1 MLQLEIDL
9 SPGEWLLAVLFVL
22 GVGIVSGRIL
32 GVSRGF
38 LRATVAGA
46 LGSLIGLFTAAAI
59 LRAPTD
65 ADADASELL
74 VLTFAFGL
82 IATMV
87 LSIALEFVLRRRGP
101 VRRPRLWTRIRTA
114 ATIGGRLVEVT
125 RIARRHGLAGPRLAS
140 RAAFATPETAAR
152 VARFLED
159 CGGMFVKFGQIASTR
174 SDLLPPALVASLKDL
189 QSDAKPVPVARI
201 HATLERELGRPAD
214 KAFASFSEEPLAA
227 ASIGQT
233 HVARTFDGEDVVVKV
248 RRPDVEVGV
257 ARDAAVLRWASRI
270 ADRRSEAARALG
282 LARVSEE
289 LVRSI
294 SKELDYT
301 EEAAYGRA
309 LRTAILDAHV
319 EGVDVPEVLDGMTT
333 EAVLVLERVRGRPV
347 SDAAAVDA
355 CGVAR
360 PVLADRLLRVFL
372 SAMFDR
378 GTFHADPHPGNIL
391 VDAGGTL
398 WFIDFGAVGVIDA
411 VTLRALQLVGLG
423 LGTGDPGLIARGLRE
438 MSGSAGPAVNVV
450 ALESEISRLLSEQLV
465 GAGFDPRTVQDLVSI
480 MERQGLPVPPAF
492 TLIGRAVVTLEGT
505 LRGIDPAIS
514 LATAATEHFGASLQP
529 AGGDASE
536 LARRELL
543 RALPSLRVLP
553 ALVEDIALQLRSGL
567 VRFEVDT
574 LTPARRTAFTGWV
587 DQVLFAGVG
596 SVGLLTSA
604 LLLVGAG
611 LAGAGQDT
619 ATLTATLTAT
629 GSIGFVLSSVML
641 LRVVAQIVRRQS
653 DTA

>member
-1 MLQLEIDL
+1 MQLEIDL

-38 LRATVAGA
+38 LRATVAGV
-46 LGSLIGLFTAAAI
+46 LGTLVGLVTAGLT
-59 LRAPTD
+59 LRGDTD
-65 ADADASELL
+65 PDSTELL
-74 VLTFAFGL
+74 VLTFGFGL

-87 LSIALEFVLRRRGP
+87 LSIALEVVLRRRRP
-101 VRRPRLWTRIRTA
+101 VRRPKLRTRLRTA
-114 ATIGGRLVEVT
+114 ATIGSRLVEVT
-125 RIARRHGLAGPRLAS
+125 RIARRHGLAGSRLAS

-152 VARFLED
+152 VACFLED

-174 SDLLPPALVASLKDL
+174 ADLLPPALISSLKDL
-189 QSDAKPVPVARI
+189 QSDVKPVPVARV
-201 HATLERELGRPAD
+201 HATLERELGNSAA
-214 KAFASFSEEPLAA
+214 KAFASFSDEPLAA

-233 HVARTFDGEDVVVKV
+233 HLARTLDGEDVVVKV

-282 LARVSEE
+282 LARVSDE

-294 SKELDYT
+294 GKELDYT

-309 LRTAILDAHV
+309 LRAAVIDADIEGIAVPHV
-319 EGVDVPEVLDGMTT
+319 RGGMTT
-333 EAVLVLERVRGRPV
+333 EAVLVLERVPGRPV

-372 SAMFDR
+372 SAMLES

-391 VDAGGTL
+391 VDATGTL
-398 WFIDFGAVGVIDA
+398 WFIDFGAVGIIDA
-411 VTLRALQLVGLG
+411 VTLRALQLVGIG
-423 LGTGDPGLIARGLRE
+423 LGTGEPGLIARGLRE
-438 MSGSAGPAVNVV
+438 MSGSAGSAIDVI
-450 ALESEISRLLSEQLV
+450 ALESEISRLLSERLV
-465 GAGFDPRTVQDLVSI
+465 GAGFDPGTLQDLLAT

-492 TLIGRAVVTLEGT
+492 TLIARAVVTLAGT
-505 LRGIDPAIS
+505 LRGIDPS
-514 LATAATEHFGASLQP
+514 FSFATAATQHFGSSLQP

-543 RALPSLRVLP
+543 RALPSLRALP

-567 VRFEVDT
+567 VRLEVET
-574 LTPARRTAFTGWV
+574 MTPVRRTALTSWA
-587 DQVLFAGVG
+587 DQVVFAGVG

-604 LLLVGAG
+604 LLLVGTTLAAAG
-611 LAGAGQDT
+611 TDT
-619 ATLTATLTAT
+619 ATLTAI
-629 GSIGFVLSSVML
+629 GSIGIVLSSVML

-653 DTA
+653 DTSEQ

>member
-1 MLQLEIDL
+1 MLNLEIDL
-9 SPGEWLLAVLFVL
+9 SPIEWVLAVLFIL
-22 GVGIVSGRIL
+22 GIGIVSGRIL

-38 LRATVAGA
+38 RRATVAGV
-46 LGSLIGLFTAAAI
+46 LGTLVGLFTAVVV
-59 LRAPTD
+59 LREVTD
-65 ADADASELL
+65 PDGTELL

-87 LSIALEFVLRRRGP
+87 LSIALEVVLRRRSA
-101 VRRPRLWTRIRTA
+101 VRRPKLRTRLRTS

-125 RIARRHGLAGPRLAS
+125 RIARRHGLAGRRLAS
-140 RAAFATPETAAR
+140 RSAFATPETAAR
-152 VARFLED
+152 VAGFLED

-174 SDLLPPALVASLKDL
+174 ADLLPPALITSLKDL
-189 QSDAKPVPVARI
+189 QSDVKPVPVAQV

-214 KAFASFSEEPLAA
+214 EAFAWFSEEPLAA

-233 HVARTFDGEDVVVKV
+233 YVARTLDGEDVVVKV

-270 ADRRSEAARALG
+270 ADRRSAAARSLG
-282 LARVSEE
+282 LGRVSDE
-289 LVRSI
+289 LIRSI
-294 SKELDYT
+294 GKELDYT

-319 EGVDVPEVLDGMTT
+319 EGIAVPQVRGGMTS

-347 SDAAAVDA
+347 SDDAAVDA

-372 SAMFDR
+372 SAMLDS

-391 VDAGGTL
+391 VDADGTL
-398 WFIDFGAVGVIDA
+398 WFIDFGAVGIIDA
-411 VTLRALQLVGLG
+411 VTLRALQLVGIG
-423 LGTGDPGLIARGLRE
+423 MGTGEPGLIARGLRE
-438 MSGSAGPAVNVV
+438 MSGSAGPAVNLV

-465 GAGFDPRTVQDLVSI
+465 GAGFDPRTLQTLLAI
-480 MERQGLPVPPAF
+480 MDRQGLPVPPAF
-492 TLIGRAVVTLEGT
+492 TLIARATVTLEGT
-505 LRGIDPAIS
+505 LRGIDPTIS
-514 LATAATEHFGASLQP
+514 LATVATEQFGARLQ
-529 AGGDASE
+529 ATGGDASE
-536 LARRELL
+536 LAKRELL

-567 VRFEVDT
+567 VRFEVET
-574 LTPARRTAFTGWV
+574 LTPTRRTALTGWI

-611 LAGAGQDT
+611 LAGAGTDT
-619 ATLTATLTAT
+619 ATLTAI
-629 GSIGFVLSSVML
+629 GSIGIVLSSVML

-653 DTA
+653 DALES

>member
-1 MLQLEIDL
+1 VLQIDL
-9 SPGEWLLAVLFVL
+9 SPSEWLLAVLFVL
-22 GVGIVSGRIL
+22 GIGFVSGRIL

-38 LRATVAGA
+38 FRATVAGV
-46 LGSLIGLFTAAAI
+46 LGTLAGLGTAAVI
-59 LRAPTD
+59 LRGVAEPDGT
-65 ADADASELL
+65 ELL
-74 VLTFAFGL
+74 VLTFAFGV

-87 LSIALEFVLRRRGP
+87 LSIGLEVVLRRRRP
-101 VRRPRLWTRIRTA
+101 ARRPKLWTRLRTA

-140 RAAFATPETAAR
+140 RSAFATPETAAR

-174 SDLLPPALVASLKDL
+174 ADLLPPALITSLKDL
-189 QSDAKPVPVARI
+189 QSDVKPVPVARVQ
-201 HATLERELGRPAD
+201 ATIERELGRPAE

-233 HVARTFDGEDVVVKV
+233 HVARTHDGEDVVVKV

-282 LARVSEE
+282 LARVSDE

-301 EEAAYGRA
+301 IEAAYGSA
-309 LRTAILDAHV
+309 LRTAILNAHV
-319 EGVDVPEVLDGMTT
+319 EGIAVPEVLDGMTS
-333 EAVLVLERVRGRPV
+333 EAVLVLERVQGRPV
-347 SDAAAVDA
+347 SDAAAIDA

-360 PVLADRLLRVFL
+360 PVLAGRLLRVFL
-372 SAMFDR
+372 SAMFNG

-398 WFIDFGAVGVIDA
+398 WFIDFGAVGIIDA
-411 VTLRALQLVGLG
+411 VTLRALQLVGIG
-423 LGTGDPGLIARGLRE
+423 LGTGEPGLIARGLRE
-438 MSGSAGPAVNVV
+438 MSGSAGPAVDVV
-450 ALESEISRLLSEQLV
+450 TLESEVSRLLAEQLV
-465 GAGFDPRTVQDLVSI
+465 GTGFDPQALQDLLAI
-480 MERQGLPVPPAF
+480 MERQGLPVPPAL
-492 TLIGRAVVTLEGT
+492 TLIARAVVTLEGT
-505 LRGIDPAIS
+505 LRGIDPTIN
-514 LATAATEHFGASLQP
+514 LATAATEHFGSGLQP
-529 AGGDASE
+529 AEGDASE

-543 RALPSLRVLP
+543 RALPSLRALP

-567 VRFEVDT
+567 VRVEVET
-574 LTPARRTAFTGWV
+574 LTPARRTALTGWV
-587 DQVLFAGVG
+587 DQVLFAVVG

-611 LAGAGQDT
+611 LAGAGSDT
-619 ATLTATLTAT
+619 ATLTAI
-629 GSIGFVLSSVML
+629 GSIGLVLSAVML
-641 LRVVAQIVRRQS
+641 LRVVAQVVRRQS
-653 DTA
+653 DAAEP

>member
-1 MLQLEIDL
+1 VHLEIDL
-9 SPGEWLLAVLFVL
+9 SPIEWLLAVLFIL

-38 LRATVAGA
+38 LRATVAGV
-46 LGSLIGLFTAAAI
+46 LGTLVGLVTAGVVLRDAAA
-59 LRAPTD
+59 PDST
-65 ADADASELL
+65 ELL
-74 VLTFAFGL
+74 ALTFAFGL

-87 LSIALEFVLRRRGP
+87 LSIALEVVLRRRTHL
-101 VRRPRLWTRIRTA
+101 RRPKLRTRLRTA

-140 RAAFATPETAAR
+140 RSAFATPETAAR

-174 SDLLPPALVASLKDL
+174 ADLLPPALVTALKDL
-189 QSDAKPVPVARI
+189 QSDVKPVPVARI
-201 HATLERELGRPAD
+201 HATLERELGRPAQ

-233 HVARTFDGEDVVVKV
+233 HVARTLDGEDVVVKV
-248 RRPDVEVGV
+248 RRPDVEIDV

-282 LARVSEE
+282 LVRVSDE

-294 SKELDYT
+294 GKELDFT

-309 LRTAILDAHV
+309 LRVAILDANV
-319 EGVDVPEVLDGMTT
+319 EGVAVPRVLTGMTS
-333 EAVLVLERVRGRPV
+333 EAVLVLERVWGRPV
-347 SDAAAVDA
+347 SDGAAVDG
-355 CGVAR
+355 CGVTR
-360 PVLADRLLRVFL
+360 SLLADRLLRAFL
-372 SAMFDR
+372 SAMFDS

-398 WFIDFGAVGVIDA
+398 WLIDFGAVGIIDA

-423 LGTGDPGLIARGLRE
+423 LGTGEPGLIARGLRE

-465 GAGFDPRTVQDLVSI
+465 GAGFNPRTLQHLLSI

-492 TLIGRAVVTLEGT
+492 TLIARAVVTLEGT
-505 LRGIDPAIS
+505 LRGIDPTIN
-514 LATAATEHFGASLQP
+514 LATAALEHFGASLQP
-529 AGGDASE
+529 VSGDASE

-543 RALPSLRVLP
+543 RALPSLRALP

-567 VRFEVDT
+567 VRFEVET
-574 LTPARRTAFTGWV
+574 LTPARRAALTGWI
-587 DQVLFAGVG
+587 DQVIFAAVG

-604 LLLVGAG
+604 LLLVSAG
-611 LAGAGQDT
+611 LAGVGED
-619 ATLTATLTAT
+619 TATLTAT
-629 GSIGFVLSSVML
+629 GSIGLVLSSVML
-641 LRVVAQIVRRQS
+641 LRVVAQVVRRQS
-653 DTA
+653 DAAEP